1 MELSKTLKQIG
12 LTEKEATLY
21 MGALTLGRFSI
32 VEIARKTGLKRPT
45 CYVIIEELI
54 AKGLLSAVPGP
65 KKTLYAAE
73 HPDALLRSAR
83 HSYHLAEEVMP
94 QLQVLM
100 KSATDK
106 PILKVYVGQAG
117 LQNIFEDILR
127 SCPEK
132 KLYYIASIEDMIKA
146 VGENFMKD
154 WVQRRFVKD
163 IRTYSVRMK
172 HKETNVKS
180 FNETGEMLREIY
192 YAPSSFYIPYTVFIY
207 GKRVAFL
214 STEKELFG
222 FIVESADFAKTMKAF
237 FDVMVSISTKQE

>member
-1 MELSKTLKQIG
+1 MELSKALKQIG
-12 LTEKEATLY
+12 LSDKEATLY
-21 MGALTLGRFSI
+21 TGALALGRFSI

-45 CYVIIEELI
+45 CYLVIEALIE
-54 AKGLLSAVPGP
+54 KGLLSAVPGP

-83 HSYHLAEEVMP
+83 QGYHLAEEVMP
-94 QLQVLM
+94 QLQTLM
-100 KSATDK
+100 KAATDK
-106 PILKVYVGQAG
+106 PILKVYAGQAG

-127 SCPEK
+127 NCSDK
-132 KLYYIASIEDMIKA
+132 KLFYIASVEDMVKA
-146 VGENFMKD
+146 VGETFMKD

-163 IRTYSVRMK
+163 IKTYSVRMQS
-172 HKETNVKS
+172 KESTVKS
-180 FNETGEMLREIY
+180 FNETEKMLREIY
-192 YAPSSFYIPYTVFIY
+192 YAPASFYIPYTLFVY

-237 FDVMVSISTKQE
+237 FDVMVGISSKQE